1 MQEQWKEQI
10 TQLQKMIDDSDRIV
24 FFGGAGVSTGEYTFR
39 IFGVQMDCIIRI
51 ISIHRSRL

>member
-10 TQLQKMIDDSDRIV
+10 TQLQKMIDDSVTVLYFSEAPAFRRRVI
-24 FFGGAGVSTGEYTFR
+24 FR
-39 IFGVQMDCIIRI
+39 IFEVQMDCIIRI